1 MELGLPDRYPRRM
14 PIPKAELHLHI
25 EGTLEPELAFA
36 LAERNGVVLPFA
48 DAAALREAYAFT
60 DLRSFLDLYYE
71 LMAVLRTE
79 RDFTDLADAYLTR
92 AQADGVRH
100 AEIFFDPQAHAA
112 RGVPFDVVVNGL
124 HAALSTSRERY
135 GISTGLI
142 MCFLR
147 DQPAD
152 SAFETLA
159 AAEKHLDKI
168 IAVGLDSAEVG
179 NPPSKFAAV
188 YERARELG
196 LRCVAHAG
204 EEGPAE
210 YVWETLDVLKAE
222 RIDHGIRA
230 MEDAELVTRL
240 REERIPLTVCP
251 FSNVRLRAVDHLGFH
266 PLKRMLEA
274 GLVATVNSDDPA
286 YFGGYVQENLDG
298 VAAAL
303 ELTDDQIFTLARN
316 SFEAAFIDE
325 STRAGYLSELESRST
340 WSSTD

>member
-1 MELGLPDRYPRRM
+1 M
-14 PIPKAELHLHI
+14 PIPKAELHLHV

-36 LAERNGVVLPFA
+36 LAERNGVELPFA

-60 DLRSFLDLYYE
+60 DLQSFLDLYYE

-79 RDFTDLADAYLTR
+79 RDFSDLADAYLRR

-100 AEIFFDPQAHAA
+100 AEIFFDPQAHMA
-112 RGVPFDVVVNGL
+112 RGVAFDVVVNGL
-124 HAALSTSRERY
+124 HESLSTSRERF
-135 GISTGLI
+135 GIGSGLI
-142 MCFLR
+142 LCFLR
-147 DQPAD
+147 DQSAE
-152 SAFETLA
+152 SAFDTLA

-179 NPPSKFAAV
+179 NPPAKFAAV
-188 YERARELG
+188 FERAREMG

-210 YVWETLDVLKAE
+210 YVWEALDVLKVE
-222 RIDHGIRA
+222 RIDHGIRS
-230 MEDAELVTRL
+230 MDDPELVKRL
-240 REERIPLTVCP
+240 RDERVPLTVCP

-298 VAAAL
+298 VTAAL

-325 STRAGYLSELESRST
+325 ETRAGYLSELESKST

>member
-1 MELGLPDRYPRRM
+1 M

-36 LAERNGVVLPFA
+36 LAERNGVGLPFA
-48 DAAALREAYAFT
+48 DAAALREAYAFA
-60 DLRSFLDLYYE
+60 DLQSFLDLYYE

-79 RDFTDLADAYLTR
+79 RDFTELADAYLRR

-100 AEIFFDPQAHAA
+100 AEIFFDPQAHTS

-124 HAALSTSRERY
+124 HAALSTSHARY
-135 GISTGLI
+135 GISSALI

-147 DQPAD
+147 DQSAG
-152 SAFETLA
+152 SAFETLS
-159 AAEKHLDKI
+159 AAEKHLGKI

-204 EEGPAE
+204 EEGPAG
-210 YVWETLDVLKAE
+210 YVWEALDVLKAE
-222 RIDHGIRA
+222 RIDHGIRS
-230 MEDAELVTRL
+230 MEDAELVARL
-240 REERIPLTVCP
+240 RDERIPLTVCP

-286 YFGGYVQENLDG
+286 YFGGYVQENFDG

-316 SFEAAFIDE
+316 SFEASFIDDE
-325 STRAGYLSELESRST
+325 TRARYLAELEAYR
-340 WSSTD
+340 DDAL